1 MGDISFA
8 QIPNNWLLPFVWC
21 EFNSDNAVTGASV
34 QPVKMLLIGQKLA
47 SGTANALTAKRI
59 SSVEQGETLFGK
71 GSMLSRMVR
80 DAKKANT
87 VTDLYAI
94 GVEDA
99 SSATAATATITISGT
114 ATEGGTLCL
123 YVADYVVKAG
133 VSNANTASDIAQAL
147 VAAISADADLPV
159 TASAEE
165 GVVTLTAKH
174 KGECGDMPVHLNY
187 YDGEVL
193 PAGVTVEI
201 SDLTGGKT
209 NPDIGEVIAVL
220 GDVHYNF
227 IAMPYTDGA
236 SLSALKSEL
245 ESRWSALRAIEGM
258 AFGAVE
264 GDLSSLGEKGSG
276 LNDKHLTLLCAHG
289 LKSPSYSIA
298 ASYMATVAL
307 YASND
312 PAAPFRYALNGIMTG
327 SSEEQFTDEERNLLL
342 HDGISTFTR
351 SSDGTAVIEQAIT
364 TYKTNSAGAA
374 DTAYQDINVPL
385 ILGYLRYDWRN
396 YIARKYQNWKLGDD
410 GATGAKVMTPAT
422 MKAEAIVWFKT
433 HAENGLVE
441 NFEDFKKN
449 LKVERNASNRNR
461 LDVLLPP
468 DLMNKLDVVATQ
480 IAFIR

>member
-8 QIPNNWLLPFVWC
+8 QIPNNWLVPFVWC

-34 QPVKMLLIGQKLA
+34 QPMKILLIGQKLA
-47 SGTANALTAKRI
+47 SGTAETLTAKRI

-71 GSMLSRMVR
+71 GSMLARMVK
-80 DAKKANT
+80 DAKNANA

-99 SSATAATATITISGT
+99 TSATAATATVTIGGT

-123 YVADYVVKAG
+123 YIADYVVKTG
-133 VSNANTASDIAQAL
+133 VSNASTANEIAQAL
-147 VAAISADADLPV
+147 SAAISADADLPV
-159 TASAEE
+159 TAAAEA

-174 KGECGDMPVHLNY
+174 KGECGNMPVHLNY

-209 NPDIGEVIAVL
+209 NPDIGDVIAVL

-236 SLSALKSEL
+236 SLSALRSEL

-258 AFGAVE
+258 AFGAVD

-289 LKSPSYSIA
+289 LKVLR
-298 ASYMATVAL
+298 TAL
-307 YASND
+307 
-312 PAAPFRYALNGIMTG
+312 R
-327 SSEEQFTDEERNLLL
+327 
-342 HDGISTFTR
+342 
-351 SSDGTAVIEQAIT
+351 
-364 TYKTNSAGAA
+364 
-374 DTAYQDINVPL
+374 PL
-385 ILGYLRYDWRN
+385 IWLRSLCMLQM
-396 YIARKYQNWKLGDD
+396 I
-410 GATGAKVMTPAT
+410 
-422 MKAEAIVWFKT
+422 
-433 HAENGLVE
+433 
-441 NFEDFKKN
+441 
-449 LKVERNASNRNR
+449 
-461 LDVLLPP
+461 PP
-468 DLMNKLDVVATQ
+468 RRFVTV
-480 IAFIR
+480 